1 MIQLLWGLFHNHTL
15 DYVALIWDEFKLQI
29 TSRRTRPSKADKL
42 PFPRF
47 TKLIIAH
54 IMSNNNTINQRSDA
68 DMHRSE
74 MDESVESEILSLERI
89 EREQRTIDDEID
101 NDLDDTLEAMN
112 TQKMKGIAE
121 YETEE
126 TKIPTDA

>member
-1 MIQLLWGLFHNHTL
+1 MLT
-15 DYVALIWDEFKLQI
+15 ALIREMEGIRSMGELSRGEGGVLEP
-29 TSRRTRPSKADKL
+29 TEGRRTKIVLKRNLIPKEKTTSKD
-42 PFPRF
+42 
-47 TKLIIAH
+47 
-54 IMSNNNTINQRSDA
+54 N
-68 DMHRSE
+68 
-74 MDESVESEILSLERI
+74 VESERLRLERI

-101 NDLDDTLEAMN
+101 DDLDDTLEAMN